1 MKTTPH
7 LFLKLKTMKTLQLF
21 NAVLAKESDAKA
33 FISDEGFI
41 IEPRA
46 VWAKKKLFPIMPKKN

>member
-1 MKTTPH
+1 
-7 LFLKLKTMKTLQLF
+7 MKTLELF

-41 IEPRA
+41 IEPHA
-46 VWAKKKLFPIMPKKN
+46 VWAKKEIISYYAKEN